1 MILLT
6 IRDGDSLRLGV
17 KTARGVIDVAAAQ
30 AALGQGQ
37 GDGRLPQTV
46 EAAIA
51 GGEAARSALA
61 DLVARAEAA
70 DATGSPWLLEEES
83 LTLGP
88 SVPNPGKIV
97 CVGLNYRKHAEETGA
112 AIPTTPVLFSK
123 FLNTVAAPDE
133 DVPLTDAAT
142 QYDYEVELAVIM
154 GETAKSVSTADA
166 LNAVFGYSTAN
177 DLSARDLQTRT
188 SQWLLGKTMD
198 KFMPIGPYLVTADE
212 VGDPQKLAIRTWL
225 NGELRQNSNTDDM
238 IFPVAEIVSYISRHF
253 TLEPGDVI
261 ITGTPEGVI
270 LGMAEKRWMV
280 PGDVVEVEVDGLGKL
295 RNRMVAG

>member
-6 IRDGDSLRLGV
+6 IRDGDNLRLGV

-30 AALGQGQ
+30 AALGQEG
-37 GDGRLPQTV
+37 GNLPQTV

-51 GGEAARSALA
+51 GGEGARSALA

-70 DATGSPWLLEEES
+70 NASGSPWLMDEES

-88 SVPNPGKIV
+88 AVPNPGKIV

-112 AIPTTPVLFSK
+112 AIPTSPVLFSK

-142 QYDYEVELAVIM
+142 QYDYEVELAVVM
-154 GETAKSVSTADA
+154 GETTKNASAADA
-166 LNAVFGYSTAN
+166 LNSVFGYATAN
-177 DLSARDLQTRT
+177 DLSARDLQNRT
-188 SQWLLGKTMD
+188 SQWILGKTMD

-238 IFPVAEIVSYISRHF
+238 IFPVAEIISYISRHF

-280 PGDVVEVEVDGLGKL
+280 PGDVVEVEVEGLGKL

>member
-1 MILLT
+1 
-6 IRDGDSLRLGV
+6 V
-17 KTARGVIDVAAAQ
+17 KTTRGVIDVAAAQ
-30 AALGQGQ
+30 AALGQDQ

-70 DATGSPWLLEEES
+70 DATGSPWLLGEES

>member
-1 MILLT
+1 
-6 IRDGDSLRLGV
+6 V
-17 KTARGVIDVAAAQ
+17 KTARGVIDVEAAQ
-30 AALGQGQ
+30 AALGQG
-37 GDGRLPQTV
+37 DARLPQTV

-51 GGEAARSALA
+51 GGEATSSALA
-61 DLVARAEAA
+61 DLVTRAEGA
-70 DATGSPWLLEEES
+70 DAAGSSWLVDEGS

-88 SVPNPGKIV
+88 AVPNPGKIV
-97 CVGLNYRKHAEETGA
+97 CVGLNYGKHAEETGA
-112 AIPTTPVLFSK
+112 AIPTSPVLFSK
-123 FLNTVAAPDE
+123 FQNTVAAPDE

-142 QYDYEVELAVIM
+142 QYDYEVELAVVM
-154 GETAKSVSTADA
+154 GKTTKNVSASDA
-166 LNAVFGYSTAN
+166 LNNVFGYATAN

-188 SQWLLGKTMD
+188 PQWLLGKTMD
-198 KFMPIGPYLVTADE
+198 RFMPIGPYLVTADE
-212 VGDPQKLAIRTWL
+212 VPDPQKLPIRTWL

-280 PGDVVEVEVDGLGKL
+280 PGDVVEVEVEGLGKL

>member
-6 IRDGDSLRLGV
+6 IRDGDDLRLGV
-17 KTARGVIDVAAAQ
+17 KTQGGVIDVATAQ
-30 AALGQGQ
+30 AALGQ

-46 EAAIA
+46 ETAIA
-51 GGEAARSALA
+51 GGEAARSALG

-70 DATGSPWLLEEES
+70 DATGSPWLMDEES

-88 SVPNPGKIV
+88 AVPNPGKIV

-112 AIPTTPVLFSK
+112 AIPTSPVLFSK
-123 FLNTVAAPDE
+123 FSNTVAGPDE

-142 QYDYEVELAVIM
+142 QYDYEVELAVVM
-154 GETAKSVSTADA
+154 GETTKNVSAADA
-166 LNAVFGYSTAN
+166 LNRVCGYATAN
-177 DLSARDLQTRT
+177 DLSARDLQNRT
-188 SQWLLGKTMD
+188 SQWILGKTMD
-198 KFMPIGPYLVTADE
+198 KFMPIGPYLVTADQ

-238 IFPVAEIVSYISRHF
+238 IFPVAELIAYISRHF

-295 RNRMVAG
+295 RSRMVAG

>member
-6 IRDGDSLRLGV
+6 IRDGDDLRIGV
-17 KTARGVIDVAAAQ
+17 KTSRGVIDVAAAQ
-30 AALGQGQ
+30 AELSQA
-37 GDGRLPQTV
+37 DGRLPQTV
-46 EAAIA
+46 EALIA

-61 DLVARAEAA
+61 DLVTRAEAA
-70 DATGSPWLLEEES
+70 GTTGSTWLLDEAS

-112 AIPTTPVLFSK
+112 AIPTSPVLFSK
-123 FLNTVAAPDE
+123 FLNTITAPDE

-142 QYDYEVELAVIM
+142 QYDYEVELAVVM
-154 GETAKSVSTADA
+154 GETAKNVSAADA
-166 LNAVFGYSTAN
+166 LKSVFGFSTAN

-198 KFMPIGPYLVTADE
+198 KFMPIGPYLATADE
-212 VGDPQKLAIRTWL
+212 VPDPQKLAIRTWL
-225 NGELRQNSNTDDM
+225 NGDLRQNSNTDDM

-280 PGDVVEVEVDGLGKL
+280 PGDVVEVEVEGLGKL

>member
-6 IRDGDSLRLGV
+6 IREGDDLRLGV
-17 KTARGVIDVAAAQ
+17 KTPRGVIDVTAAQ
-30 AALGQGQ
+30 AALGQ

-70 DATGSPWLLEEES
+70 GATGSSWLVDEAS

-112 AIPTTPVLFSK
+112 AIPTSPVLFSK
-123 FLNTVAAPDE
+123 FLNTIAAPDE

-142 QYDYEVELAVIM
+142 QYDYEVELAVVM
-154 GETAKSVSTADA
+154 GDTTKNVSAADA
-166 LNAVFGYSTAN
+166 LNTVFGYSAAN

-198 KFMPIGPYLVTADE
+198 KFMPIGPYLVTAEE
-212 VGDPQKLAIRTWL
+212 VPDPQKLAIRTWL

-270 LGMAEKRWMV
+270 LGMAEKRWMA
-280 PGDVVEVEVDGLGKL
+280 PGDVIEVEVEGLGKL

>member
-6 IRDGDSLRLGV
+6 IRDGDDLRLAV
-17 KTARGVIDVAAAQ
+17 KSARGVIDVAAAQ
-30 AALGQGQ
+30 AALGQG
-37 GDGRLPQTV
+37 DGRLPQTI

-51 GGEAARSALA
+51 GGDTARSALA
-61 DLVARAEAA
+61 DLVARAEAT
-70 DATGSPWLLEEES
+70 DGSGSSWLMDEAS

-88 SVPNPGKIV
+88 AVPNPGKIV

-112 AIPTTPVLFSK
+112 AIPTSPVLFSK
-123 FLNTVAAPDE
+123 FLNTVAGPDE

-142 QYDYEVELAVIM
+142 QYDYEVELAVVM
-154 GETAKSVSTADA
+154 GQTAKNVSAADA
-166 LNAVFGYSTAN
+166 LNSVFGYATAN
-177 DLSARDLQTRT
+177 DLSARDLQNRT
-188 SQWLLGKTMD
+188 SQWILGKTMD

-212 VGDPQKLAIRTWL
+212 VPDPQKLAIRTWL

-238 IFPVAEIVSYISRHF
+238 IFPVAEIIAYISRHF

-280 PGDVVEVEVDGLGKL
+280 PGDVVEVEVEGLGKL
-295 RNRMVAG
+295 RNRMVAS

>member
-6 IRDGDSLRLGV
+6 IRDGDDLRLGV
-17 KTARGVIDVAAAQ
+17 KSTRGVIDVAAAQ
-30 AALGQGQ
+30 AALAQ
-37 GDGRLPQTV
+37 GDGRLPQSV
-46 EAAIA
+46 EEAIA
-51 GGEAARSALA
+51 GGEATRSALA
-61 DLVARAEAA
+61 DLAARAETA
-70 DATGSPWLLEEES
+70 DAAGSTWLRDEAS
-83 LTLGP
+83 LRLGP
-88 SVPNPGKIV
+88 AVPTPGKIV

-112 AIPTTPVLFSK
+112 AIPTSPVLFSK
-123 FLNTVAAPDE
+123 FLNTVAGPDE

-142 QYDYEVELAVIM
+142 QYDYEVELAVVM
-154 GETAKSVSTADA
+154 GQTAKNVAAADA
-166 LNAVFGYSTAN
+166 LNSVFGYATAN
-177 DLSARDLQTRT
+177 DLSARDLQNRT
-188 SQWLLGKTMD
+188 SQWILGKTMD

-212 VGDPQKLAIRTWL
+212 VPDPQKLAIRTWL

-238 IFPVAEIVSYISRHF
+238 IFPVAEIIAYISRHF

-280 PGDVVEVEVDGLGKL
+280 PGDVVEVEVEGLGKQ

>member
-6 IRDGDSLRLGV
+6 IRDGDDLRLGV
-17 KTARGVIDVAAAQ
+17 KSARGVIDVAAAQ
-30 AALGQGQ
+30 AALGG

-51 GGEAARSALA
+51 GGEATRSALA

-70 DATGSPWLLEEES
+70 DTADSTWLRDEAS
-83 LTLGP
+83 VKLGP
-88 SVPNPGKIV
+88 GVPNPGKIV

-112 AIPTTPVLFSK
+112 AIPTSPVLFSK
-123 FLNTVAAPDE
+123 FLNTVAGPDE

-142 QYDYEVELAVIM
+142 QYDYEVELAVVM
-154 GETAKSVSTADA
+154 GQTAKNVSAADA
-166 LNAVFGYSTAN
+166 LNSVFGYATAN
-177 DLSARDLQTRT
+177 DLSARDLQNRT
-188 SQWLLGKTMD
+188 SQWILGKTMD
-198 KFMPIGPYLVTADE
+198 KFMPIGPYLVTADQ

-238 IFPVAEIVSYISRHF
+238 IFPVAELIAYISRHF
-253 TLEPGDVI
+253 TLDPGDVI

-270 LGMAEKRWMV
+270 LGMAEKHWMV
-280 PGDVVEVEVDGLGKL
+280 PGDVVEVEVEGLGKL

>member
-61 DLVARAEAA
+61 DLVTRAETA
-70 DATGSPWLLEEES
+70 DATGSAWLLGEES

-112 AIPTTPVLFSK
+112 AIPTSPVLFSK
-123 FLNTVAAPDE
+123 FSNTVAAPDE

-142 QYDYEVELAVIM
+142 QYDYEVELAVVI
-154 GETAKSVSTADA
+154 GETTKNVSTADA
-166 LNAVFGYSTAN
+166 LNSVFGYTTAN
-177 DLSARDLQTRT
+177 DLSARDLQMRT

-198 KFMPIGPYLVTADE
+198 KFMPIGPYLVTADD
-212 VGDPQKLAIRTWL
+212 VRDPQQLAIRTWL

>member
-6 IRDGDSLRLGV
+6 IQDGDNERLGV

-30 AALGQGQ
+30 ATLGQ

-46 EAAIA
+46 EAAVA
-51 GGEAARSALA
+51 GGQTTRSALA
-61 DLVARAEAA
+61 ELVARAEAA
-70 DATGSPWLLEEES
+70 DATGASWLQDEAS

-88 SVPNPGKIV
+88 AVPNPGKIV

-112 AIPTTPVLFSK
+112 AIPTSPVLFSK

-133 DVPLTDAAT
+133 DVPLTDAAS
-142 QYDYEVELAVIM
+142 QYDYEVELAVVV
-154 GETAKSVSTADA
+154 GQTTKNVSAADA
-166 LNAVFGYSTAN
+166 LSRVFGYATAN
-177 DLSARDLQTRT
+177 DLSARDLQNRT

-212 VGDPQKLAIRTWL
+212 VPDPQKLAIRTWL

-238 IFPVAEIVSYISRHF
+238 IFPVAEIIAYISRHF

-270 LGMAEKRWMV
+270 LGMAEKRWMA
-280 PGDVVEVEVDGLGKL
+280 PGDVVEVEVEGLGKL

>member
-1 MILLT
+1 MRLCT
-6 IRDGDSLRLGV
+6 IMNGGKAVVGV
-17 KTARGVIDVAAAQ
+17 KNDDGKIIDLSKQMPRGPKSV
-30 AALGQGQ
+30 
-37 GDGRLPQTV
+37 V
-46 EAAIA
+46 EILA
-51 GGEAARSALA
+51 GGKKVQAEVAKACAKPKAGATVSAKSAKYL
-61 DLVARAEAA
+61 
-70 DATGSPWLLEEES
+70 P
-83 LTLGP
+83 P
-88 SVPNPGKIV
+88 IPNPGKIL
-97 CVGLNYRKHAEETGA
+97 CIGLNYRKHAEETGA

-142 QYDYEVELAVIM
+142 QYDYEVELAVVM
-154 GETAKSVSTADA
+154 GETTKRASAADA
-166 LNAVFGYSTAN
+166 LNSVFGYATAN
-177 DLSARDLQTRT
+177 DLSARDLQNRT

-238 IFPVAEIVSYISRHF
+238 IFPVAELITYISRHF

-270 LGMAEKRWMV
+270 LGMAEKRWMT
-280 PGDVVEVEVDGLGKL
+280 PGDVVEVEVEGLGKL

>member
-6 IRDGDSLRLGV
+6 IRDGDDLRLGV
-17 KTARGVIDVAAAQ
+17 KSARGVIDVAAAQ
-30 AALGQGQ
+30 AALGQG
-37 GDGRLPQTV
+37 DSRLPQTV

-61 DLVARAEAA
+61 DLVARAEAG
-70 DATGSPWLLEEES
+70 DATGSSWLVDEGS
-83 LTLGP
+83 LMFGP
-88 SVPNPGKIV
+88 AVPNPGKII

-112 AIPTTPVLFSK
+112 AIPTSPVLFSK

-142 QYDYEVELAVIM
+142 QYDYEVELAVVM
-154 GETAKSVSTADA
+154 GDTAKNVAAADA
-166 LNAVFGYSTAN
+166 LKSVFGYATAN

-212 VGDPQKLAIRTWL
+212 VPDPQKLAIRTWL
-225 NGELRQNSNTDDM
+225 NGELRQDSNTDDM

-280 PGDVVEVEVDGLGKL
+280 PGDVVEVEVEGLGKL

>member
-6 IRDGDSLRLGV
+6 IRDGDDLRLGV
-17 KTARGVIDVAAAQ
+17 KNPGGVIDVAAAQ
-30 AALGQGQ
+30 AALGQG
-37 GDGRLPQTV
+37 DGGLPQTV

-51 GGEAARSALA
+51 GGDAARSAVA

-70 DATGSPWLLEEES
+70 SAAGSSWLVDEAS

-112 AIPTTPVLFSK
+112 AIPTSPVLFSK
-123 FLNTVAAPDE
+123 FSNTVAGPDE

-142 QYDYEVELAVIM
+142 QYDYEVELAVVM
-154 GETAKSVSTADA
+154 GETARRVSEADA
-166 LNAVFGYSTAN
+166 LDKVFGYAAAN
-177 DLSARDLQTRT
+177 DVSARDLQNRT

-212 VGDPQKLAIRTWL
+212 VRDPQKLAIRTWL
-225 NGELRQNSNTDDM
+225 NGDLRQNSNTDDM
-238 IFPVAEIVSYISRHF
+238 IFPVAELIAYISRHF

-270 LGMAEKRWMV
+270 LGMEEKRWMV
-280 PGDVVEVEVDGLGKL
+280 PGDVVEVEVEGLGKL

>member
-6 IRDGDSLRLGV
+6 IRDGDDLRLGV

-30 AALGQGQ
+30 AALGQG
-37 GDGRLPQTV
+37 DGGLPQTV

-51 GGEAARSALA
+51 GGDAARSALV

-70 DATGSPWLLEEES
+70 SAAGSTWLVDEGS

-123 FLNTVAAPDE
+123 FLNTIAAPEE

-142 QYDYEVELAVIM
+142 QYDYEVELAVVM
-154 GETAKSVSTADA
+154 GETTKNVSAADA
-166 LNAVFGYSTAN
+166 LNSVFGYTTAN
-177 DLSARDLQTRT
+177 DLSARDLQNRT

-212 VGDPQKLAIRTWL
+212 VRDPQKLAIRTWL
-225 NGELRQNSNTDDM
+225 NGDLRQNSNTDDM
-238 IFPVAEIVSYISRHF
+238 IFPVAELIAYISRHF

-270 LGMAEKRWMV
+270 LGMAEKRWMA
-280 PGDVVEVEVDGLGKL
+280 PGDVVEVEVEGLGKL
-295 RNRMVAG
+295 RNRMVVG

>member
-6 IRDGDSLRLGV
+6 IRNGDEFRLGV
-17 KTARGVIDVAAAQ
+17 KTSRGVVDVAAAQ
-30 AALGQGQ
+30 AALGQG
-37 GDGRLPQTV
+37 DGGLPQTV

-51 GGEAARSALA
+51 GGDTARSALA
-61 DLVARAEAA
+61 DLVARAEAT
-70 DATGSPWLLEEES
+70 DGSGSSWLMDEAS

-88 SVPNPGKIV
+88 AVPNPGKIV

-142 QYDYEVELAVIM
+142 QYDYEVELAVVM
-154 GETAKSVSTADA
+154 GTTAKNVSAADA
-166 LNAVFGYSTAN
+166 LGTVFGYSTAN

-212 VGDPQKLAIRTWL
+212 VRDPQDLAIRTWL

-238 IFPVAEIVSYISRHF
+238 IFPVTEIVSYISRHF

-270 LGMAEKRWMV
+270 LGMAEKRWMA

>member
-1 MILLT
+1 
-6 IRDGDSLRLGV
+6 
-17 KTARGVIDVAAAQ
+17 
-30 AALGQGQ
+30 
-37 GDGRLPQTV
+37 
-46 EAAIA
+46 
-51 GGEAARSALA
+51 
-61 DLVARAEAA
+61 
-70 DATGSPWLLEEES
+70 
-83 LTLGP
+83 
-88 SVPNPGKIV
+88 
-97 CVGLNYRKHAEETGA
+97 
-112 AIPTTPVLFSK
+112 VLFSK

-142 QYDYEVELAVIM
+142 QYDYEVELAVVM
-154 GETAKSVSTADA
+154 GKTTKNVPAADA
-166 LNAVFGYSTAN
+166 LNSVFGYATAN

-188 SQWLLGKTMD
+188 PQWLLGKTMD

-212 VGDPQKLAIRTWL
+212 VPDSQKLAIRTWL
-225 NGELRQNSNTDDM
+225 NGEQRQNSNTDDM

-280 PGDVVEVEVDGLGKL
+280 PGDVVAVEVEGLGKL